1 MRQGRRW
8 IWTSLGWLV
17 LLLTSACITAC
28 NGTAQTTT
36 SSLQRVASAPLPP
49 ADQSLV
55 VQFLGAGG
63 VYLRQGD
70 QALLGDPFFSNPP
83 LSHWIFGRP
92 LQVKADVIDAHLPPM
107 NGVQGILV
115 GHGHFDHALDV
126 PYIAGKLPDSVRVY
140 GSETIPN
147 LFAAI
152 LPATRLVD
160 LTPHMSA
167 AGEGGQ
173 WVYLSPRLRILP
185 IQSQHSPHVGDVVFA
200 SDRITHPLSRA
211 PAAMFDWQAGTN
223 LTFVIDFLDAAQQ
236 VKFRVFYQSS
246 ASPDT
251 VGFPPDWLLADN
263 IPVDLALLCAANY
276 NHVDGYPEGILKA
289 LQPRQVMLIH
299 WERFWDDYSTET
311 ATPLPGMDFADL
323 EARIRSVLEPSV
335 PVWLP
340 MRGGSIQLEH

>member
-1 MRQGRRW
+1 MTHGRRW
-8 IWTSLGWLV
+8 IRTSLGWLV
-17 LLLTSACITAC
+17 LLAGAFIGAC
-28 NGTAQTTT
+28 NGSAQSTAG
-36 SSLQRVASAPLPP
+36 SLQRVVSAPLPP
-49 ADQSLV
+49 PDQSLV

-63 VYLRQGD
+63 VYLRQAD

-83 LSHWIFGRP
+83 LSHWVFGRA

-115 GHGHFDHALDV
+115 GHGHFDHALDI
-126 PYIAGKLPDSVRVY
+126 PYIAGKLPDSVKVY

-147 LFAAI
+147 LFAAT
-152 LPATRLVD
+152 LPAARLVD
-160 LTPHMSA
+160 LTPSMSA

-185 IQSQHSPHVGDVVFA
+185 IQSQHSPHVADIVFA

-236 VKFRVFYQSS
+236 VKYRVFYQSS

-251 VGFPPDWLLADN
+251 VGFPPDWLLAED

-276 NHVDGYPEGILKA
+276 NHVDGYPEGILQA
-289 LQPRQVMLIH
+289 LRPRQVMLIH

-311 ATPLPGMDFADL
+311 ATPLPGMNFADL
-323 EARIRSVLEPSV
+323 EARIRSVLAPSV